1 MLTTIVTQAFDMLRS
16 ASPAALGGAAAAL
29 FAVPL
34 VVVRAMRRRAAR
46 RRADMAAQTAPQLSR
61 GEWANRV
68 RAREG
73 ADQQAPTPALGSE
86 EDPAWRLQTV
96 AAMGFRV
103 RPMINRS
110 QERLLPILERLTY
123 TRGDGH
129 RLVASAALTEL
140 VQPVAAHGVSPE
152 RLARAT
158 RAVQCQRLDFVLLD
172 AAGLM
177 VAAIEVRTPR
187 LPGQSD
193 EIGSALRREVL
204 RKANVPLHRIAPHA
218 TEAEIASILL
228 PHLAP
233 AKAG

>member
-1 MLTTIVTQAFDMLRS
+1 MLNMIFAQSTDLIRSTPPALLAGIAFIM
-16 ASPAALGGAAAAL
+16 

-34 VVVRAMRRRAAR
+34 LLIRLLRKRAAR
-46 RRADMAAQTAPQLSR
+46 RHAAGAVVEGPALSR

-68 RAREG
+68 RARAEG
-73 ADQQAPTPALGSE
+73 ETGAAPALGSD

-103 RPMINRS
+103 RPLMNRS

-129 RLVASAALTEL
+129 RLIPCVALTEL
-140 VQPVAAHGVSPE
+140 VQPVAAHGVAPD

-158 RAVQCQRLDFVLLD
+158 RALQGQRLDFVLLNG
-172 AAGLM
+172 AGML
-177 VAAIEVRTPR
+177 VAVIELRTAR
-187 LPGQSD
+187 LPGQND
-193 EIGSALRREVL
+193 DIGQALRREVL
-204 RKANVPLHRIAPHA
+204 RKAGVPLHRMAPHA
-218 TEAEIASILL
+218 TEAEVAALML
-228 PHLAP
+228 PYFAP